1 MESHLKIL
9 ILEDNLSDA
18 DLIQR
23 LLKKEIPSCEFCL
36 ATNKISFVNALTVF
50 SPEVIISDY
59 SLPQFNATEALEITR
74 QWSLHIPFILVTG
87 TVSEEIAVNMIKSGA
102 DDYILKDRLKR
113 LPAAIA
119 AAVKQRETEIEK
131 KKKNEELKENEKK
144 YRNLVERISDVFI
157 ALDLNW
163 QFSYAN
169 KKAEELFNKPM
180 GYLIGKDIWSL
191 LNEDDNTVFFDP
203 YHLAMQKQENLY
215 LKNYSVTFG
224 KWLETNIY
232 PSNSGISVY
241 IRDITKQKE
250 SEENLKAL
258 EKEITLQKIQEQ
270 KKITRAVLIAQENER
285 NHLGQELHD
294 NVNQILTGAKI
305 FLSIAGNKN
314 VTVKELIKYPVELI
328 DNSISEIRLLC
339 HRMVTPII
347 DINLE
352 DVILDLIQPLTK
364 KGTIQTTFIYDV
376 HKKLISDDL
385 KLNIFRIIQEQ
396 INNIQKYAE
405 AKNVTISIQEN
416 NKEITVI
423 TSDDGKGFNVNQK
436 RGGIGISNMINRTE
450 SFNGTILIESSV
462 GNGCRTQINIPY

>member
-1 MESHLKIL
+1 MEKHLKIL

-23 LLKKEIPSCEFCL
+23 LLKKEIQSCEFCL
-36 ATNKISFVNALTVF
+36 ATTKIGFVNALTAF
-50 SPEVIISDY
+50 SPEIIISDY
-59 SLPQFNATEALEITR
+59 SLPQFNAAEALKITR

-131 KKKNEELKENEKK
+131 KKKNEEIKENEKK

-157 ALDLNW
+157 ALDVNW

-203 YHLAMQKQENLY
+203 YHLAMQNQENLY
-215 LKNYSVTFG
+215 LKHYSATFG

-232 PSNSGISVY
+232 PSPSGISVY
-241 IRDITKQKE
+241 FRDITKQKE

-258 EKEITLQKIQEQ
+258 EKEITIQKIQEQ

-314 VTVKELIKYPVELI
+314 ETVKAVSYT
-328 DNSISEIRLLC
+328 
-339 HRMVTPII
+339 H
-347 DINLE
+347 
-352 DVILDLIQPLTK
+352 LTLP
-364 KGTIQTTFIYDV
+364 T
-376 HKKLISDDL
+376 
-385 KLNIFRIIQEQ
+385 
-396 INNIQKYAE
+396 
-405 AKNVTISIQEN
+405 
-416 NKEITVI
+416 
-423 TSDDGKGFNVNQK
+423 
-436 RGGIGISNMINRTE
+436 NRE
-450 SFNGTILIESSV
+450 V
-462 GNGCRTQINIPY
+462 